1 MNNQVV
7 TNEKMTVGLGEVFKI
22 ELSANET
29 TGYVWALAK
38 LPPNLYLLNE
48 VYSPE
53 SGIGIGGTKT
63 FYFKAIEE
71 NMNAQ
76 PIKFLEMAPWGSII
90 VNEQS
95 WKIEVDRS
103 IKYEVVTNY
112 YADDVEEGK
121 QYLVIDNLRKFS
133 TSFYPAAVIGPHKWL
148 TLEDFTENIVV
159 AMVEPAEYQ
168 TTKYTI
174 EKLVS
179 VGDTLEVRYKLEKKN
194 SPVTKFRF
202 CKILL
207 AAKGE
212 HKSVAFIE
220 NGVEK
225 AVKPIL
231 S

>member
-1 MNNQVV
+1 MNSQVLSS
-7 TNEKMTVGLGEVFKI
+7 EKMKVGLGEVFKI

-29 TGYVWALAK
+29 TGYVWALAQ
-38 LPPNLYLLNE
+38 LPSNLYLLNE

-53 SGIGIGGTKT
+53 SGIGIGGRKT
-63 FYFKAIEE
+63 FFFKAIEE
-71 NMNAQ
+71 NINDE
-76 PIKFLEMAPWGSII
+76 PLTFLEMAPWGSII

-95 WKIEVDRS
+95 WKIEVDHT

-121 QYLVIDNLRKFS
+121 QFLVIDNLRKFS
-133 TSFYPAAVIGPHKWL
+133 TCFYPAAIIGPHKWL
-148 TLEDFTENIVV
+148 TLEDFREHIVV
-159 AMVEPAEYQ
+159 AMIEPAEYQ
-168 TTKYTI
+168 TSKYTI
-174 EKLVS
+174 EKLES
-179 VGDTLEVRYKLEKKN
+179 SGDTLEVRYKLEKKN

-220 NGVEK
+220 NGVKK